1 MAKKKIF
8 ETSLKRLEE
17 ITNEMEKNETTL
29 ENSLKLYKEG
39 VEGAMFCAEFL
50 KNMEE
55 QVSILQKDAN
65 GLFKLNSF
73 YDMEEN

>member
-39 VEGAMFCAEFL
+39 VEEAMFCAEFL
-50 KNMEE
+50 KSMEE

-65 GLFKLNSF
+65 GFFKLNSF

>member
-17 ITNEMEKNETTL
+17 ITNEMEKSETTL
-29 ENSLKLYKEG
+29 ENSLKLYTEG
-39 VEGAMFCAEFL
+39 VEEAIFCAEFL

-55 QVSILQKDAN
+55 QVSILQKDVN

>member
-39 VEGAMFCAEFL
+39 VEEAMFCAEFL